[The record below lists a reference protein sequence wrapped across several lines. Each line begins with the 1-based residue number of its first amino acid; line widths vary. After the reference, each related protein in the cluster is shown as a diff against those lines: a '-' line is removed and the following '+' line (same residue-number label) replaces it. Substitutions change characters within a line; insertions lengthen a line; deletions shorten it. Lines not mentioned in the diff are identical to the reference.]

1 MKPFAESCEQN
12 KQPILTVLQRLFSEP
27 GTVLEIGSGTGQH
40 AIWFGRHL
48 PHLTWQTS
56 DLSDNHAGIAQW
68 LAEEG
73 LSNVLPPLDLDVRE
87 GFPLHSRYDYVF
99 SANSLHIM
107 HWHAVEAFFCLVG
120 NSLVKN
126 GLLAVYGP
134 FNYHGQYTSDSNA
147 RFDAWLKQRDP
158 GSGIRDLD
166 DLQRLATQNGLQLV
180 DDIEMPAN
188 NRILVWKKIAA

>member
-1 MKPFAESCEQN
+1 MKPFADSCEQN
-12 KQPILTVLQRLFSEP
+12 KQPILAVLQRLFVVP
-27 GTVLEIGSGTGQH
+27 GAVLEIASGTGQH
-40 AIWFGRHL
+40 AVWFGRHL

-56 DLSDNHAGIAQW
+56 DLEQNHAGIRQW
-68 LAEEG
+68 LAEAA
-73 LSNVLPPLDLDVRE
+73 LANVLPPLALDVRE
-87 GFPLHSRYDYVF
+87 TGSCDTSYDYIF

-107 HWHAVEAFFCLVG
+107 HWPAVEALFSLAGRALVA
-120 NSLVKN
+120 N

-134 FNYHGQYTSDSNA
+134 FNYHGEYTSDSNS

-166 DLQRLATQNGLQLV
+166 NLQTLAARNTLQLV

-188 NRILVWKKIAA
+188 NRILVWQKSA

>member
-1 MKPFAESCEQN
+1 MKPFADSCEQN
-12 KQPILTVLQRLFSEP
+12 KQPILAVLQRLFVVP
-27 GTVLEIGSGTGQH
+27 GAVLEIASGTGQH
-40 AIWFGRHL
+40 AVWFGRHL

-56 DLSDNHAGIAQW
+56 DLEQNHAGIRQW
-68 LAEEG
+68 LAEAA
-73 LSNVLPPLDLDVRE
+73 LANVLPPLALDVRE
-87 GFPLHSRYDYVF
+87 TGSCDTSYDYIF

-107 HWHAVEAFFCLVG
+107 HWPAVEALFSLAGRALVA
-120 NSLVKN
+120 N

-134 FNYHGQYTSDSNA
+134 FNYHGEYTSDSNA

-166 DLQRLATQNGLQLV
+166 NLQTLAARNTLQLV

-188 NRILVWKKIAA
+188 NRILVWQKSA

>member
-12 KQPILTVLQRLFSEP
+12 KQPILTVLQRLFTAP
-27 GTVLEIGSGTGQH
+27 GSVLEIASGTGQH
-40 AIWFGRHL
+40 AVWFGRHL

-56 DLSDNHAGIAQW
+56 DLAANHAGIRQW
-68 LAEEG
+68 LAEAA
-73 LSNVLPPLDLDVRE
+73 LANVLPPLELDVRAT
-87 GFPLHSRYDYVF
+87 SARDSNYDYIF

-107 HWHAVEAFFCLVG
+107 HWPAVEAFFSLAGRTLVA
-120 NSLVKN
+120 N

-134 FNYHGQYTSDSNA
+134 FNYHGEYSSDSNA

-166 DLQRLATQNGLQLV
+166 NLQALAAQNTLQLV
-180 DDIEMPAN
+180 DDIEMPVN
-188 NRILVWKKIAA
+188 NRILVWKKYG